1 MNAENKPHFCYNELI
16 ITEMYPTMFDSFEVM
31 NDFEKGYLHPA
42 FKPTRII
49 FYRGCDKL
57 DANNGDKL
65 FNDYDFLCKWV
76 GDWRDGYDSFAY
88 IEKDGLYRFS
98 IDADNGILEWQGK
111 PLEFELKGGMF
122 YMFTN
127 YSSAGDRRIMG
138 NTIPSLRYIVEFAPE
153 DEELYKMRILEML
166 KKRQE
171 KLNAALDKLGDVATE
186 YTNMLEKT
194 SEDIFDLE
202 VNGRIREDVEKEL
215 PIPTKL
221 EFDLK

>member
-1 MNAENKPHFCYNELI
+1 MDNKNKPHFCYNEEI
-16 ITEMYPTMFDSFEVM
+16 RTKYSTMFDIFEVM
-31 NDFEKGYLHPA
+31 YDFEKGYLRPA

-57 DANNGDKL
+57 DTNNGDKL
-65 FNDYDFLCKWV
+65 FNDYDFLCNWI
-76 GDWRDGYDSFAY
+76 GDWRDGNDNFVY

-98 IDADNGILEWQGK
+98 KDADNGVFEWQGK

-122 YMFTN
+122 YMFTDYN
-127 YSSAGDRRIMG
+127 SAGDRRIMG
-138 NTIPSLRYIVEFAPE
+138 KTIPSLRYLVEFAPE
-153 DEELYKMRILEML
+153 DEESYKMRILEML

-171 KLNAALDKLGDVATE
+171 KLDAALDILGDVATK

-194 SEDIFDLE
+194 LEDIFDLE
-202 VNGRIREDVEKEL
+202 VNGRIREDIEKEL

>member
-1 MNAENKPHFCYNELI
+1 MNAENKPHFCYNEMI
-16 ITEMYPTMFDSFEVM
+16 RTEMYPTMFDSFEVF

-42 FKPTRII
+42 LKPTRII

-98 IDADNGILEWQGK
+98 IDADNDILEWQGK

-138 NTIPSLRYIVEFAPE
+138 YTIPSLRYIVEFAPE

>member
-1 MNAENKPHFCYNELI
+1 MDNKNKPHFCYNELI
-16 ITEMYPTMFDSFEVM
+16 RTEMYPTMFDSFEVM
-31 NDFEKGYLHPA
+31 NDFEKGYLRPA
-42 FKPTRII
+42 LKPTRII

-57 DANNGDKL
+57 DINNGDKL

-98 IDADNGILEWQGK
+98 IDTDNGILEWQGK

-138 NTIPSLRYIVEFAPE
+138 GTIPSLRYLVEFAPE
-153 DEELYKMRILEML
+153 DEESYKMRILEML
-166 KKRQE
+166 KKRLE
-171 KLNAALDKLGDVATE
+171 KLEAVLDRLNDVE
-186 YTNMLEKT
+186 NQYSDMLEKT
-194 SEDIFDLE
+194 LEDIFDLE
-202 VNGRIREDVEKEL
+202 VNGKIREDIEKEL

>member
-1 MNAENKPHFCYNELI
+1 MDTKNKPHFCYNEKI
-16 ITEMYPTMFDSFEVM
+16 RTEEYPTMFDSFEVID
-31 NDFEKGYLHPA
+31 DFEKGYLRPTL
-42 FKPTRII
+42 KPTRII

-57 DANNGDKL
+57 DTNNGDKL
-65 FNDYDFLCKWV
+65 FNDYDFLCNWV

-98 IDADNGILEWQGK
+98 IDTDNGILEWQGK

-127 YSSAGDRRIMG
+127 YNSAGDMRIMG
-138 NTIPSLRYIVEFAPE
+138 KTIPSLRYLVEFAPE
-153 DEELYKMRILEML
+153 DEESYKTRILEML

-171 KLNAALDKLGDVATE
+171 KLGAVLDRLNDVE
-186 YTNMLEKT
+186 NQYSNMLEKT
-194 SEDIFDLE
+194 LKDIFDLE
-202 VNGRIREDVEKEL
+202 VNGRIHEGVEKEL
-215 PIPTKL
+215 PLPTKL

>member
-1 MNAENKPHFCYNELI
+1 MNAENKPHFCYNEMI
-16 ITEMYPTMFDSFEVM
+16 RTEMYPTMFDSFEVA

-42 FKPTRII
+42 LKPTRII
-49 FYRGCDKL
+49 FYRGCNKL
-57 DANNGDKL
+57 DTNIGEKL

-98 IDADNGILEWQGK
+98 IDTDNDILEWQGK
-111 PLEFELKGGMF
+111 PLEFKLKGGMF

-127 YSSAGDRRIMG
+127 YSSVGDRRIMG
-138 NTIPSLRYIVEFAPE
+138 KTIPSLRYIVEFAPE
-153 DEELYKMRILEML
+153 DVELYKMRILEML

-171 KLNAALDKLGDVATE
+171 KLDAALDRLGDVATE

-202 VNGRIREDVEKEL
+202 VNGRIREDIEKEL

>member
-1 MNAENKPHFCYNELI
+1 
-16 ITEMYPTMFDSFEVM
+16 
-31 NDFEKGYLHPA
+31 
-42 FKPTRII
+42 
-49 FYRGCDKL
+49 
-57 DANNGDKL
+57 
-65 FNDYDFLCKWV
+65 
-76 GDWRDGYDSFAY
+76 
-88 IEKDGLYRFS
+88 
-98 IDADNGILEWQGK
+98 
-111 PLEFELKGGMF
+111 
-122 YMFTN
+122 
-127 YSSAGDRRIMG
+127 MG
-138 NTIPSLRYIVEFAPE
+138 NTIPSLRYLVEFAPE

-171 KLNAALDKLGDVATE
+171 KLNAALDRLGDVATE